1 MNDDLTDHQTKTQR
15 DPLHGVKLEAMLNY
29 LVEMIGWKGMA
40 DQVKVNC
47 FLSDPSIK
55 SSLKFLRRTPWARD
69 KVEAL
74 YIEQVTGDK
83 VTRPPLAVRKKPEDV
98 GDPWAKHKQDNE

>member
-1 MNDDLTDHQTKTQR
+1 MTDDQTKTQQ

-29 LVEMIGWKGMA
+29 LVEHIGWAGMA
-40 DQVKVNC
+40 GQVKVNC
-47 FLSDPSIK
+47 FRSDPTIK

-74 YIEQVTGDK
+74 YLELVTNEK
-83 VTRPPLAVRKKPEDV
+83 VTRPPLALRQKKDEAA
-98 GDPWAKHKQDNE
+98 DPWAKHTQDDQ